1 VNLRTLVPA
10 MGILVV
16 SAHFA
21 NAEDKAPP
29 APTVTIS
36 GWIDTIADF
45 STANVPADDPAT
57 SKNEHRAE
65 VGFSNQDSIKA
76 SIKVSDAITGKINIF
91 LSPANGTTFDSQVNV
106 REGYLSWA
114 VNSDWTVTAGKY
126 IDSIGWISPEPTG
139 LEAVYGS
146 LIGYTGI
153 YGNDVIGANLAF
165 ARKDCPVSGSVHITN
180 GYFDPADAS
189 SVGPKS
195 FAGGANAKSANR
207 ENTDL
212 GYGLDLTYNLPKDNS
227 FINLDLAFDPHGGI
241 FANYALGSSTPGLD
255 LGGSALLLGL
265 NGQVQATKELL
276 IAAEIMTFQVGD
288 GKAGGTK
295 VTDSGGSRNQGMILA
310 NYAIPKASVPVSI
323 TGEFQMIETKSKASG
338 AKTAKA
344 TQETVAVLTNPTS
357 STFFALNYDL
367 TFTQFDDG
375 TDGFKKVNTT
385 TLSVEALLS
394 F

>member
-1 VNLRTLVPA
+1 MNLRNLVPA

-21 NAEDKAPP
+21 NAEDKAP
-29 APTVTIS
+29 TVTFS

-45 STANVPADDPAT
+45 STANVPADAPGT

-65 VGFSNQDSIKA
+65 IGFTNEDSIKA
-76 SIKVSDAITGKINIF
+76 NIKVSDAVTGKINIF
-91 LSPANGTTFDSQVNV
+91 LGPADSAGASIVNV

-114 VNSDWTVTAGKY
+114 LNSEWTLTGGKY
-126 IDSIGWISPEPTG
+126 INAIGWISPEPTG
-139 LEAVYGS
+139 YEAVYNS
-146 LIGYTGI
+146 LIGYTAI

-165 ARKDCPVSGSVHITN
+165 AKKDCPVSGSVHLVN
-180 GYFDPADAS
+180 GFFDGADAS

-195 FAGGANAKSANR
+195 FTGGANNKSANR

-227 FINLDLAFDPHGGI
+227 FINLDVAFDPHGGI

-288 GKAGGTK
+288 GKTGGTK
-295 VTDSGGSRNQGMILA
+295 VTDSGGSRNQGMLLA
-310 NYAIPKASVPVSI
+310 NYALPKGTVSFPLSI
-323 TGEFQMIETKSKASG
+323 TGEFQMVETKSKASG

-344 TQETVAVLTNPTS
+344 SQETVAVLTNPTS

-367 TFTQFDDG
+367 SFTQFDDG
-375 TDGFKKVNTT
+375 TAGFKKINTT